1 MRTRQPLQSILKSMI
16 FRFLSQTK
24 NGKYIL
30 RLRLIWGITRS
41 LQFRI
46 AWGAILAVAL
56 SSLTADTVIYLT
68 TAQQVRD
75 RTIASLTRSNYLLS
89 FAVAHWR
96 QEIFKSLELL
106 SLDQSFRNLNTEA
119 MADTLK
125 ALRLSEPNRQI
136 SVWSPDGR
144 LIISGGTEPGKGL
157 RNGHVF
163 RNPAFQEALKGNT
176 TLQVLGADGATKS
189 CLFAASAIYPEGV
202 IDKTEITAPK
212 AIVTLCAPF
221 FLAEDDAGLA
231 YSIEKTDSPESG
243 AKQQELIS
251 MESQNYNGSEF
262 MMVRN
267 NGYVVFP
274 LTSINDWISSLSPAE
289 IRRSP
294 WGPFVD
300 FALSG
305 KPDNQG
311 LELVA
316 SGKTFIVVKRWLPD
330 RHWVVLSIVSRDT
343 ALRGLNLALRKLRA
357 FQVVTMLI
365 VALVLIRISGEI
377 VKPIRK
383 ASQAIRKIS
392 QGDFKIHVEDQRDDE
407 IGELY
412 KDINAT
418 GNLLS
423 SFVAREKGH
432 AVAEQQIATAQQ
444 IQQSFLLKS
453 LPESDFFE
461 IAADS
466 LPAYEVGAD
475 WYDSLKVG
483 HFLYVIVA
491 DVCDKGVPSALFMSV
506 FRSLLRSNIL
516 TQARE
521 AGLGQPADLAHA
533 TRLVNEYMSEN
544 HGSTCMFATIFAACY
559 DTQTGQLTYVNAGHE
574 SPLVLRNLDTEA
586 KLESLDPTGPAVGLF
601 PGAQF
606 LNSTTTLAPGDL
618 LFTFT
623 DGLTD
628 ARSPAEQGWGI
639 QRLQD
644 FLLQLQSDARHPAA
658 VLQQVFKLIE
668 NHQGSAERFD
678 DLTVLLLRVTAT
690 EPVAA
695 DTTIDMK
702 A

>member
-1 MRTRQPLQSILKSMI
+1 MI
-16 FRFLSQTK
+16 SRFLNQTK
-24 NGKYIL
+24 NGEYIL

-46 AWGAILAVAL
+46 AWGAIMAVAL

-68 TAQQVRD
+68 TAQQVHD

-89 FAVAHWR
+89 FAVSHWR

-106 SLDQSFRNLNTEA
+106 SLDQSFRDLNTED
-119 MADTLK
+119 MADTLQ

-144 LIISGGTEPGKGL
+144 LITSSSAANPRKGL

-176 TLQVLGADGATKS
+176 TLQVLGPDSATKS

-202 IDKTEITAPK
+202 MAKTRNVAPK

-221 FLAEDDAGLA
+221 FLAETDEGLVD
-231 YSIEKTDSPESG
+231 SIEKTDSPQPGS
-243 AKQQELIS
+243 KQKELIS
-251 MESQNYNGSEF
+251 MENQSYNGSEF

-274 LTSINDWISSLSPAE
+274 LTSVKDWVSGLSPAE

-300 FALSG
+300 FALSR

-311 LELVA
+311 VEIVA
-316 SGKTFIVVKRWLPD
+316 SGNTFIVVKRWLPE
-330 RHWVVLSIVSRDT
+330 RHWVVLSIVNRDT
-343 ALRGLNLALRKLRA
+343 ALRGLNLAISKLRV
-357 FQVVTMLI
+357 FQVATMLV

-392 QGDFKIHVEDQRDDE
+392 QGDFKTHVDDQRDDE

-461 IAADS
+461 IAAES

-475 WYDSLKVG
+475 WYDSLKIG
-483 HFLYVIVA
+483 HFLYVIIA

-516 TQARE
+516 TQARD
-521 AGLGQPADLAHA
+521 AGLGQPADLAHV
-533 TRLVNEYMSEN
+533 TGLVNEYMAEN

-559 DTQTGQLTYVNAGHE
+559 DTQTGQLIYVNAGHE
-574 SPLVLRNLDTEA
+574 SPLVLRQLDREA

-601 PGAQF
+601 PGAHF

-639 QRLQD
+639 KRLQD
-644 FLLQLQSDARHPAA
+644 FLLQLQPDNRQPAA

-695 DTTIDMK
+695 DTPIDVK

>member
-1 MRTRQPLQSILKSMI
+1 MI
-16 FRFLSQTK
+16 FRFLDQARSGPRNLQ
-24 NGKYIL
+24 L
-30 RLRLIWGITRS
+30 RIIWSSTRS
-41 LQFRI
+41 LQFRM
-46 AWGAILAVAL
+46 AWGAILTVAL
-56 SSLTADTVIYLT
+56 SSLAADTVIYQT
-68 TAQQVRD
+68 TEQQVRD
-75 RTIASLTRSNYLLS
+75 RTVATLTRSNYLLA

-106 SLDQSFRNLNTEA
+106 SLNESFRTLNVASMT
-119 MADTLK
+119 DTLRT
-125 ALRLSEPNRQI
+125 LRLIHRNREI

-144 LIISGGTEPGKGL
+144 LIVGGNPDERGL
-157 RNGHVF
+157 RNEHVQKH
-163 RNPAFQEALKGNT
+163 PAFQEALKGNM
-176 TLQVLGADGATKS
+176 TLQVIGRSSTTKP
-189 CLFAASAIYPEGV
+189 CLFAANAIYPEGV
-202 IDKTEITAPK
+202 KAAAGLVAPK
-212 AIVTLCAPF
+212 AIATICAPF
-221 FLAEDDAGLA
+221 YLAEDDLDLSAD
-231 YSIEKTDSPESG
+231 IERTDAPQQG
-243 AKQQELIS
+243 AKKQNLIS
-251 MESQNYNGSEF
+251 MQNGNYSGSEF
-262 MMVRN
+262 MIIRD
-267 NGYVVFP
+267 NGYAVFP
-274 LTSINDWISSLSPAE
+274 ITSVNDWISGQSPTE
-289 IRRSP
+289 IRNGP
-294 WGPFVD
+294 WGPFIR
-300 FALSG
+300 FALSRE
-305 KPDNQG
+305 PDDQG
-311 LELVA
+311 LEIVA
-316 SGKTFIVVKRWLPD
+316 NGQTFIVVKRRLPD
-330 RHWVVLSIVSRDT
+330 HHWVALSIVNRDT
-343 ALRGLNLALRKLRA
+343 AMHGLNVALSKLRA
-357 FQVVTMLI
+357 FQAATILI
-365 VALVLIRISGEI
+365 VAFVLYRVSGEI

-392 QGDFKIHVEDQRDDE
+392 QGDFKTHVDDQRDDE

-461 IAADS
+461 IAAES

-475 WYDSLKVG
+475 WYDSLKIG
-483 HFLYVIVA
+483 HFLYVIIA

-516 TQARE
+516 TQARD
-521 AGLGQPADLAHA
+521 AGLGQPADLAHV
-533 TRLVNEYMSEN
+533 TGLVNEYMAEN

-559 DTQTGQLTYVNAGHE
+559 DTQTGQLIYVNAGHE
-574 SPLVLRNLDTEA
+574 SPLVLRQLDREA

-601 PGAQF
+601 PGAHF

-639 QRLQD
+639 KRLQD
-644 FLLQLQSDARHPAA
+644 FLLQLQPDNRQPAA

-695 DTTIDMK
+695 DTAIDVK